1 MDNPETQL
9 KGKNS
14 QMSIIVADHNGYM
27 QGTHYYSRI
36 ISTCQCCVDRGISKH
51 DMMNSIKFKIK
62 EILSSEDGWVRI
74 DYLDR
79 FPTAMPFRNGT
90 LTK

>member
-1 MDNPETQL
+1 
-9 KGKNS
+9 
-14 QMSIIVADHNGYM
+14 
-27 QGTHYYSRI
+27 
-36 ISTCQCCVDRGISKH
+36 
-51 DMMNSIKFKIK
+51 MMNSIKFKIK